1 MLAGVMGWGRDN
13 GICEAKLTQVN
24 LLLDLLSKVNK
35 ANLTR
40 RTGSELWILPLLL
53 ILKTKRFYFQ
63 PSLYPLPQSTTL
75 GHEYISV
82 KFFVSSFSFTIRR
95 SKKVALCLR
104 NKHF

>member
-63 PSLYPLPQSTTL
+63 PSLTL
-75 GHEYISV
+75 
-82 KFFVSSFSFTIRR
+82 
-95 SKKVALCLR
+95 L
-104 NKHF
+104 

>member
-1 MLAGVMGWGRDN
+1 MLAGVIGWGRDN

-35 ANLTR
+35 ANHTG

-53 ILKTKRFYFQ
+53 ILKTERFYFQ
-63 PSLYPLPQSTTL
+63 PSLFPLPQSTTI

-82 KFFVSSFSFTIRR
+82 KFFVPSFSFKLEGPRKLPFDSETR
-95 SKKVALCLR
+95 
-104 NKHF
+104 F

>member
-24 LLLDLLSKVNK
+24 LLDLLSKGNK

-63 PSLYPLPQSTTL
+63 PSLFPLPQSTTL

-82 KFFVSSFSFTIRR
+82 KFFVSSFSFIIRR
-95 SKKVALCLR
+95 SKKVAL
-104 NKHF
+104 